1 MLNRIFPKQIDNT
14 YRGHRLAI
22 WLFALVVVMELSMG
36 TNSIVNTRMVAMS
49 ADGIPIDQYGAGGAD
64 AVIALFAIAGLFR
77 VLLALQGVLVL
88 IRYRAMIPLM
98 YLVLLILHL
107 GSKTLLLVHPV
118 AKSGVATAQLGSAF
132 VLALLAMLL
141 VGFVLSILNKS
152 NPPGPASQSNLPVKG
167 L

>member
-1 MLNRIFPKQIDNT
+1 MFSRIFPKQIDNT

-22 WLFALVVVMELSMG
+22 WLFAVAVLMELSMG

-49 ADGIPIDQYGAGGAD
+49 ADGIPLDQYGAGGAD
-64 AVIALFAIAGLFR
+64 AVTALFAIAGLFR

-98 YLVLLILHL
+98 YLVLLILHF
-107 GSKTLLLVHPV
+107 GSKALLLIHPV

-132 VLALLAMLL
+132 VLTLMAMLL
-141 VGFVLSILNKS
+141 IGFVLSILNKR
-152 NPPGPASQSNLPVKG
+152 NPPGPASQSNLPAKG